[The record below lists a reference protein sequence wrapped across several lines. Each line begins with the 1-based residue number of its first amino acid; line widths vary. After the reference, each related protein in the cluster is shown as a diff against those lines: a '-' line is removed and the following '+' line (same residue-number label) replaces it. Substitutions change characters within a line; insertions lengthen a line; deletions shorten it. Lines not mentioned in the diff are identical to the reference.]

1 MRILRVYN
9 DVVSD
14 IKLLANFFESGR
26 LNFDNCIA
34 VRPQLL
40 EILWRIDSLLFD
52 QFCASLRE
60 LGSLIVREYSLVA
73 QYDVH
78 DSEEVFLA
86 QLLLNDSELA
96 IVVLAEQDR
105 DLVLRPVRDPVQL
118 RFCAFSL
125 LDEVRILELVVLLL
139 LFTSLLSGIDG

>member
-1 MRILRVYN
+1 M
-9 DVVSD
+9 
-14 IKLLANFFESGR
+14 
-26 LNFDNCIA
+26 
-34 VRPQLL
+34 
-40 EILWRIDSLLFD
+40 
-52 QFCASLRE
+52 
-60 LGSLIVREYSLVA
+60 REYSLVA